1 MRPPRPVAHRDIST
15 SCVSMK
21 IALFSWKFILA
32 LLLLFPITLSAQ
44 GPTPGQ
50 NVNMVSGTQWPGGDP
65 FLRQQNEPSIAVST
79 RNPQHLLAGAN
90 DYRTVDL
97 NLVDTVAIDELDGDA
112 WLGVFKSFDGGQTW
126 KSTLLPGFPQD
137 LSSFG
142 TSSPMKG
149 FGAASD
155 PVVRAGTNGMF
166 YYSGIAFNRTT
177 NLGGLFL
184 TRFIDLN
191 NKENGDASDPGY
203 PRVPTTDPIRY
214 LGTVEVD
221 QGTATHFIDKP
232 WIAVDI
238 PRANAKTCTFNV
250 PEDNNTTVVQSFPG
264 GNVYIA
270 YSVFTGTAPNMYS
283 KIKFSKSA
291 DCGQT
296 WSKPIVISHYRLN
309 QGAEI
314 AVDPETGHIFVS
326 WRVFSVTSD
335 SDSTDDDPDMTKDKI
350 VLTESFDGGNTFVKA
365 FPIRKLM
372 PYSILTPS
380 AHAMFDQNT
389 SATEFRMQTSPTIAL
404 DDSGIPGKSGNVY
417 VAWSE
422 RGVGPS
428 ADARIVLSTSHDGLN
443 FSAPMAVDN
452 SPLTDNDYPADGDS
466 FSRGHQFMPAMTF
479 AGGKLMLTY
488 YDLRL
493 DGTTGVYTPNSP
505 FAPDPVGQFFEEDR
519 LLVGDPAAALFAP
532 YVDDAAL
539 TVRRHTLDVVV
550 AQSNGGLQPVFKN
563 ARVSRYDFGLPG
575 LGDTNLG
582 TLQLEQ
588 LKFNPPN
595 LPMFAQG
602 TVPFIGDYTDVAAQ
616 PFVST
621 PGGVWIYNNPPRAPA
636 SSPVFYEVHAS
647 NQDVIPPPINPLTG
661 LQDWTTYYPPPLPG
675 QIASIYNG
683 APLPAC
689 VTGYEG
695 DRNQNIYEVPITQGL
710 TVSSPQNSKPLS
722 TTLQRAFAILVQN
735 STNLQKYFALS
746 IPTQPP
752 GSFRIAGQNTA
763 GGYASF
769 QQALPN
775 QPALPNPLPAPVTT
789 ALVAI
794 PPHSGSTRSVFALSS
809 SPIASITVNV
819 NETDVNGNVLAGGL
833 SSFIVLNADGTVPT
847 LVNPDAAP
855 GNTNI
860 NGVETYDIS
869 IVHPSINN
877 ISIVHPSVSAIS
889 IVHPGV
895 EAISIVH
902 PNLPNSA
909 VVNQT
914 VPDTAADS
922 TVANSGI
929 LANNPVTDATYTI
942 TNNGNTSAAYTVKFA
957 GTTPSVPVQLIVN
970 QIYTTQTGAN
980 CQLVPVQQGIINVN
994 AGTPQFTD
1002 PSQISIVHPAPSD
1015 ATLLLS
1021 PGASAF
1027 ITLRGQTDPVTM
1039 ASIVNQVT
1047 PVVAPNAVN
1056 TNSTATTPPVVAPL
1070 FVATATLPNG
1080 AAGSAYS
1087 SSTMAIG
1094 GTPPYT
1100 WTTANT
1106 DGIALNANGSITG
1119 TPSAA
1124 GTFNLVA
1131 TVTDSSVP
1139 AQMATRTLTVNV
1151 SGDNLTFVQQPTNT
1165 IANSGITSPQVKAT
1179 DNTGAVVSGLLITLS
1194 IGPNPY
1200 GGTLSGTTSQLTGPN
1215 GIANFSEVTINNDGG
1230 IYTLVA
1236 SASNATPA
1244 TSNPFNVAPQAPTMR
1259 GAVLA
1264 SATSVTVSWNAS
1276 PTSNVASYNVYRG
1289 VYPSCNFLNVGSTG
1303 ALLFTDTGLATGVT
1317 YCYVITA
1324 LGGGVESGQSFQT
1337 TITVPVPG
1345 SGFTPTGGAGVG
1357 ESNTATL
1364 LDNGAVLV
1372 AGGVVN
1378 STTAW
1383 LYTPPPTGT
1392 FAVTTGNM
1400 TAQRVDHAAAL
1411 LDNGTVLITGG
1422 EGPSFP
1428 SSLQSA
1434 ELYNPGTSTFTAT
1447 TGLMTVPRQNHTA
1460 TLLKN
1465 GLVLI
1470 AGGFNG
1476 STILSTAELYNP
1488 ATGTFT
1494 ATGSMSTA
1502 RAQHTATLLNN
1513 GMVLI
1518 AGGQGATSSAELYDP
1533 VAGTFTPTTGS
1544 LNNGRYAHTATLL
1557 NGGMVLIAG
1566 GTNGTNLASAELFNP
1581 ATGTFTLTGGMNISH
1596 AFHTA
1601 TLLNNGEVL
1610 VAGGQSGGIAT
1621 STTELYDPTAGT
1633 FAFAGSMGTARFNQA
1648 ATLLKNGQ
1656 VLVEGGDG
1664 PAAGSAE
1671 LATPST
1677 FTPPNLTAIT
1687 VTPDSSLTTVGGT
1700 RRFIA
1705 TGTFSPGSPQ
1715 QLASVTWSE
1724 SDLSGMPVAQISNDA
1739 SNQGAAF
1746 GLSTGD
1752 STIQACT
1759 GAVCGSTTMTVV
1771 ILNYGELS
1779 ATNYT
1784 PNSGQ
1789 PGPRCCVAI
1798 AYDPVSMSSLLF
1810 GGNQTFDNSTY
1821 AVQNDTWQ
1829 LKGGQWTQLLPTTT
1843 GNPPPARSGAAMVYY
1858 PAANKVV
1865 LFGGSDLSTQDFND
1879 TWVWDGSSSTW
1890 TQIFPAVS
1898 PSGAA
1903 LVGRRFDSQGM
1914 AYDPNTGTIVM
1925 FGGIALNNTTFFND
1939 TWVLSFSPPNSWTWT
1954 QMTPTSSPS
1963 ARRTVLAT
1971 DPAGNVMLFGGTGST
1986 GNLGDTWVWNGANW
2000 YQQSPAVSP
2009 SARDLHNVAFD
2020 SDIGVVVLFGGTG
2033 IINNAAVGFSDTWTW
2048 DGGTW
2053 TLVTP
2058 MQAPPQRFAFG
2069 MNYNVTLKAMV
2080 VFGGF
2085 TTGGGAINDT
2095 WELND

>member
-1039 ASIVNQVT
+1039 ASVVNQVT

-1070 FVATATLPNG
+1070 FVATAALPNG
-1080 AAGSAYS
+1080 AAGSAYTS
-1087 SSTMAIG
+1087 SVAAYG

-1100 WTTANT
+1100 WTPASV
-1106 DGIALNANGSITG
+1106 DGITLNANGSITG
-1119 TPSAA
+1119 TPAA

-1131 TVTDSSVP
+1131 TVSDSSTPV
-1139 AQMATRTLTVNV
+1139 QMASRALSITVTGPSLSNLSFVMQPINSTATVIMPAEV
-1151 SGDNLTFVQQPTNT
+1151 SVM
-1165 IANSGITSPQVKAT
+1165 AT
-1179 DNTGAVVSGLLITLS
+1179 DNTDAAVSGVTINLS
-1194 IGPNPY
+1194 LGVNPG
-1200 GGTLSGTTSQLTGPN
+1200 GGTLTGTTSAVTNQA
-1215 GIANFSEVTINNDGG
+1215 GIAVFSELFVSEAGAG
-1230 IYTLVA
+1230 YTLVA
-1236 SASNATPA
+1236 SATGVAPA
-1244 TSNPFNVAPQAPTMR
+1244 ISNPFNVLPQPPTPLSAIAQ
-1259 GAVLA
+1259 GVGTGLVL
-1264 SATSVTVSWNAS
+1264 VKWNAS
-1276 PTSNVASYNVYRG
+1276 PTTNTSSYNVYRSTTSG
-1289 VYPSCNFLNVGSTG
+1289 GPFTSKVGSTI
-1303 ALLFTDTGLATGVT
+1303 APTTTFLDTGLVAGTYYYAVT
-1317 YCYVITA
+1317 AVGP
-1324 LGGGVESGQSFQT
+1324 GGIESAVSNQVSG
-1337 TITVPVPG
+1337 TVPVVPALDIVTG
-1345 SGFTPTGGAGVG
+1345 VLPNGITGVSYNASVAASGGTPPYSWTPTVVDGLSLA
-1357 ESNTATL
+1357 S
-1364 LDNGAVLV
+1364 NGAVSGTTSI
-1372 AGGVVN
+1372 AG
-1378 STTAW
+1378 SFA
-1383 LYTPPPTGT
+1383 
-1392 FAVTTGNM
+1392 FAVTVTDSTLPVNLSAGLEITINILPAPPTLVSSSVTSSTASLSWSASTTSNVTGYNVYRALSASGPFTTPLS
-1400 TAQRVDHAAAL
+1400 TATNLSVANFTDAP
-1411 LDNGTVLITGG
+1411 VV
-1422 EGPSFP
+1422 
-1428 SSLQSA
+1428 
-1434 ELYNPGTSTFTAT
+1434 TSTTYYY
-1447 TGLMTVPRQNHTA
+1447 VVR
-1460 TLLKN
+1460 
-1465 GLVLI
+1465 VL
-1470 AGGFNG
+1470 AGGFESG
-1476 STILSTAELYNP
+1476 FSTPLTANVGFTYEQLLP
-1488 ATGTFT
+1488 ATPP
-1494 ATGSMSTA
+1494 
-1502 RAQHTATLLNN
+1502 
-1513 GMVLI
+1513 
-1518 AGGQGATSSAELYDP
+1518 SS
-1533 VAGTFTPTTGS
+1533 
-1544 LNNGRYAHTATLL
+1544 
-1557 NGGMVLIAG
+1557 
-1566 GTNGTNLASAELFNP
+1566 
-1581 ATGTFTLTGGMNISH
+1581 
-1596 AFHTA
+1596 
-1601 TLLNNGEVL
+1601 
-1610 VAGGQSGGIAT
+1610 
-1621 STTELYDPTAGT
+1621 
-1633 FAFAGSMGTARFNQA
+1633 
-1648 ATLLKNGQ
+1648 
-1656 VLVEGGDG
+1656 G
-1664 PAAGSAE
+1664 PG
-1671 LATPST
+1671 
-1677 FTPPNLTAIT
+1677 
-1687 VTPDSSLTTVGGT
+1687 
-1700 RRFIA
+1700 
-1705 TGTFSPGSPQ
+1705 
-1715 QLASVTWSE
+1715 
-1724 SDLSGMPVAQISNDA
+1724 
-1739 SNQGAAF
+1739 
-1746 GLSTGD
+1746 
-1752 STIQACT
+1752 
-1759 GAVCGSTTMTVV
+1759 
-1771 ILNYGELS
+1771 
-1779 ATNYT
+1779 
-1784 PNSGQ
+1784 
-1789 PGPRCCVAI
+1789 RCCSAMT
-1798 AYDPVSMSSLLF
+1798 YDPVSASTLLF
-1810 GGNQTFDNSTY
+1810 GGYQCCYS
-1821 AVQNDTWQ
+1821 VMGDTWKFQ
-1829 LKGGQWTQLLPTTT
+1829 GGQWAQLLPT
-1843 GNPPPARSGAAMVYY
+1843 NPPPARSGAAMVYY
-1858 PAANKVV
+1858 PSANKIV
-1865 LFGGSDLSTQDFND
+1865 LFGGSNLSTQDFND
-1879 TWVWDGSSSTW
+1879 TWVWDGSNSTW

-1939 TWVLSFSPPNSWTWT
+1939 TWVLSFNQVSGAWTWT
-1954 QMTPTSSPS
+1954 QQSPVAPLPS
-1963 ARRTVLAT
+1963 ARRTVLAP
-1971 DPAGNVMLFGGTGST
+1971 DPAGNVMLFGGTGLT

-2000 YQQSPAVSP
+2000 EQQFPATSP
-2009 SARDLHNVAFD
+2009 SARDLHNMTFD
-2020 SDIGVVVLFGGTG
+2020 PGLGVVVLFAGA
-2033 IINNAAVGFSDTWTW
+2033 NLSDTWTW
-2048 DGGTW
+2048 DGANW
-2053 TLVTP
+2053 TQVLP
-2058 MQAPPQRFAFG
+2058 LAAPPNRYAFG
-2069 MNYNVTLKAMV
+2069 MDYDSAERAIVI
-2080 VFGGF
+2080 FGGF
-2085 TTGGGAINDT
+2085 GNPIAQYDT
-2095 WELND
+2095 WILTIVPPPTNLTPSSNGPNIVLNWTASPSSGVTAYNVYRSTISGGPYTNVGPLIAITSFADTTATSAGTTYYYVVTSVANGIEGPNSTEVSIVLPPQPPTLSPPILNTSNNIVLSWTASLSSGVTAYNVYRSTISGGPYTNVGPLVANTSFIDTTATSAGTTYYYVVTAVANGIGGPNSNEVFITYP

>member
-15 SCVSMK
+15 SCVSMRK

-32 LLLLFPITLSAQ
+32 LLLFFPVTLSAQ

-79 RNPQHLLAGAN
+79 RNPRHLLAGAN

-97 NLVDTVAIDELDGDA
+97 NLVDTVTIDELDGDA

-137 LSSFG
+137 LSSLG
-142 TSSPMKG
+142 ASSPMKG

-166 YYSGIAFNRTT
+166 YYSGIAFNRGT
-177 NLGGLFL
+177 NLGGVFV

-203 PRVPTTDPIRY
+203 PNIPTSDPIRY

-221 QGTATHFIDKP
+221 KGTATRFIDKP
-232 WIAVDI
+232 WIAVDV
-238 PRANAKTCTFNV
+238 PRAGAKTCTFNV
-250 PEDNNTTVVQSFPG
+250 PEDNGASVTQSFPG

-270 YSVFTGTAPNMYS
+270 YSVFTGTAPNVYS
-283 KIKFSKSA
+283 KIKFTKSG
-291 DCGQT
+291 DCGRT
-296 WSKPIVISHYRLN
+296 WSTPVVISHYRLN

-314 AVDPETGHIFVS
+314 AIDPETGHIFVT
-326 WRVFSVTSD
+326 WRVFSVTTD

-350 VLTESFDGGNTFVKA
+350 VVTESFDGGNTFVKA

-389 SATEFRMQTSPTIAL
+389 SATEFRMQTSPAITV
-404 DDSGIPGKSGNVY
+404 DDSGIPGHTGNVY

-443 FSAPMAVDN
+443 FLAPTPVDN
-452 SPLTDNDYPADGDS
+452 NPLTDSDYPADTDS
-466 FSRGHQFMPAMTF
+466 FSRGHQFIPAMTF

-493 DGTTGVYTPNSP
+493 DGTTGVYTPNTP
-505 FAPDPVGQFFEEDR
+505 FAPDPIGQFFEEDR
-519 LLVGDPAAALFAP
+519 SPVGDPTAVLFAP

-539 TVRRHTLDVVV
+539 KVRRHTLDVVV
-550 AQSNGGLQPVFKN
+550 AQSNGGLQPVFTN

-575 LGDTNLG
+575 LGDFNLG
-582 TLQLEQ
+582 ALQLEQ
-588 LKFNPPN
+588 LKFNAPN

-616 PFVST
+616 QFVST
-621 PGGVWIYNNPPRAPA
+621 PGGGWIYNNPPRAPA

-647 NQDVIPPPINPLTG
+647 NQDVIPPPISPSTG

-675 QIASIYNG
+675 QTSSIYNG
-683 APLPAC
+683 TPLPAC

-735 STNLQKYFALS
+735 STNLQKYFGLS

-752 GSFRIAGQNTA
+752 GSFNITGQNP

-769 QQALPN
+769 QQAVPN
-775 QPALPNPLPAPVTT
+775 QPSLPNPLPAPVTT
-789 ALVAI
+789 AQVVV
-794 PPHSGSTRSVFALSS
+794 PPHSGATRTVFALSS
-809 SPIASITVNV
+809 SPTASITVNV
-819 NETDVNGNVLAGGL
+819 IETDVNGNVLAGGL
-833 SSFIVLNADGTVPT
+833 SSFVVLNADGTVPA

-855 GNTNI
+855 ANTNI
-860 NGVETYDIS
+860 TGVETYDIN
-869 IVHPSINN
+869 IVHPSINAIN
-877 ISIVHPSVSAIS
+877 IVHPNVSAINIVHPST
-889 IVHPGV
+889 
-895 EAISIVH
+895 EAINIVH

-914 VPDTAADS
+914 VQATAANSSIADS
-922 TVANSGI
+922 SIV
-929 LANNPVTDATYTI
+929 ANNPVTDATYTV

-957 GTTPSVPVQLIVN
+957 GTTPNVPVQLIVN
-970 QIYTTQTGAN
+970 QVYTTQTGAN
-980 CQLVPVQQGIINVN
+980 CQLVPVQQGIVNVN

-1002 PSQISIVHPAPSD
+1002 PSQINIVHPAPGD

-1021 PGASAF
+1021 PGDSAF

-1039 ASIVNQVT
+1039 SSIVNQVT
-1047 PVVAPNAVN
+1047 PVIAPHAVN
-1056 TNSTATTPPVVAPL
+1056 TNTTATTPPVVAPL
-1070 FVATATLPNG
+1070 FVTTSALPNG

-1087 SSTMAIG
+1087 SSATAFG

-1100 WTTANT
+1100 WTSGSV
-1106 DGIALNANGSITG
+1106 DGITLNANGSITG
-1119 TPSAA
+1119 TPTAA
-1124 GTFNLVA
+1124 GTFNLVV
-1131 TVTDSSVP
+1131 TVTDNSAPVH
-1139 AQMATRTLTVNV
+1139 QMASRTLTVTV
-1151 SGDNLTFVQQPTNT
+1151 SGINLTFIQQPSNT

-1200 GGTLSGTTSQLTGPN
+1200 GGTLSSTPSQLTGPD
-1215 GIANFSEVTINNDGG
+1215 GIANFSEVTINNDAG

-1264 SATSVTVSWNAS
+1264 SATSATVSWNAS
-1276 PTSNVASYNVYRG
+1276 PTSNVTSYNVYRA
-1289 VYPSCNFLNVGSTG
+1289 VYPSCNFLKVGSTG
-1303 ALLFTDTGLATGVT
+1303 ALFFTDTGLATGVT
-1317 YCYVITA
+1317 YCYVVTA
-1324 LGGGVESGQSFQT
+1324 LGGGIESAQSFQT

-1345 SGFTPTGGAGVG
+1345 AGFTPTGGAGLG

-1378 STTAW
+1378 STTAE

-1392 FAVTTGNM
+1392 FAATTGNM
-1400 TAQRVDHAAAL
+1400 TAPRVDHAATL
-1411 LDNGTVLITGG
+1411 LNNGTVLITGG
-1422 EGPSFP
+1422 VGPTFP

-1434 ELYNPGTSTFTAT
+1434 ELYNPGTGTFTAT
-1447 TGLMTVPRQNHTA
+1447 GAMTVARQNQTA

-1476 STILSTAELYNP
+1476 GTLLASAELYNP
-1488 ATGTFT
+1488 SAGTFT

-1533 VAGTFTPTTGS
+1533 VAGTFAPTTGS

-1557 NGGMVLIAG
+1557 NGGMVLVTG
-1566 GTNGTNLASAELFNP
+1566 GTNGANLASAELFNP
-1581 ATGTFTLTGGMNISH
+1581 ATGAFALTGAMNISH

-1633 FAFAGSMGTARFNQA
+1633 FAFAGSMSTARFNQTA
-1648 ATLLKNGQ
+1648 ALLDNGQ
-1656 VLVEGGDG
+1656 VLVAGGDG
-1664 PAAGSAE
+1664 AAALGSAE

-1677 FTPPNLTAIT
+1677 FFPPYLASIT
-1687 VTPDSSLTTVGGT
+1687 VTPDPPSTTVGGT

-1724 SDLSGMPVAQISNDA
+1724 TDLSGTPVAQITNDA
-1739 SNQGAAF
+1739 SNHGAAF
-1746 GLSTGD
+1746 GLSTGT

-1759 GAVCGSTTMTVV
+1759 GAVCGSTTLAVG
-1771 ILNYGELS
+1771 ILNYGPLS
-1779 ATNYT
+1779 AT
-1784 PNSGQ
+1784 SQ
-1789 PGPRCCVAI
+1789 PGPRCCVAM
-1798 AYDPVSMSSLLF
+1798 AYDPVSMSTLLF
-1810 GGNQTFDNSTY
+1810 GGNQTFDNLNY

-1843 GNPPPARSGAAMVYY
+1843 GNPLARSGAAMVYY

-1879 TWVWDGSSSTW
+1879 TWVWDESNSTW
-1890 TQIFPAVS
+1890 TQISPAVS

-1925 FGGIALNNTTFFND
+1925 FGGIARNNTTFFND
-1939 TWVLSFSPPNSWTWT
+1939 TWVLSFSPPNTWTWT

-1986 GNLGDTWVWNGANW
+1986 GNLGDTWVWNGTNW
-2000 YQQSPAVSP
+2000 YQQSPAMSP
-2009 SARDLHNVAFD
+2009 SARDLHNTAFD
-2020 SDIGVVVLFGGTG
+2020 PDLGVVVLFGGTG
-2033 IINNAAVGFSDTWTW
+2033 IINTAAVGFSDTWTW

-2053 TLVTP
+2053 TQVTP
-2058 MQAPPQRFAFG
+2058 MQAPPQRYAFG
-2069 MNYNVTLKAMV
+2069 MNYDGTLNAVV

-2095 WELND
+2095 WELSHSP